1 MLLRSLSQL
10 IYFEKEIYFIQE
22 SKLKSLISDSN
33 IFSSY
38 EQDYC
43 QQKPTPLLTVAGF
56 WCAKQA
62 FIKATKHKLGFFDF
76 KYLDLEVR
84 HRLSGQPMILL
95 HNMLANQFNDQHI
108 SVSVSISHTKTIATS
123 IILFWRY

>member
-1 MLLRSLSQL
+1 MLLGSLNQL
-10 IYFEKEIYFIQE
+10 ICFEKEISFIQE
-22 SKLKSLISDSN
+22 RKLKLLIADSD

-43 QQKPTPLLTVAGF
+43 QKRPTPLLSVAGV

-76 KYLDLEVR
+76 QYLDLEVR
-84 HRLSGQPMILL
+84 HHLSGQPMILL
-95 HNMLANQFNDQHI
+95 HNMLAKQFNDQSI
-108 SVSVSISHTKTIATS
+108 SVSVSIAHTKTIATS
-123 IILFWRY
+123 IVLFWRH